1 MSGFNRSRWLTRGD
15 RGGYSSL
22 ITSIISFTPSRK
34 PVMNISRSEM
44 EDMSVIFSV
53 SLSNSSF
60 CSWERDIGNKILI
73 VIKKTHSIP
82 FRLKRKSRR
91 IDSTIKYE
99 AEIVTAFRG

>member
-1 MSGFNRSRWLTRGD
+1 MGQQGC
-15 RGGYSSL
+15 YSTF

-60 CSWERDIGNKILI
+60 CSWERDIVNKILI
-73 VIKKTHSIP
+73 GIKKTHSIP
-82 FRLKRKSRR
+82 LRLKRKSRR
-91 IDSTIKYE
+91 IDSTIKY
-99 AEIVTAFRG
+99 AAGIVTAFRV

>member
-1 MSGFNRSRWLTRGD
+1 MNGINRSHGLTRGN

-22 ITSIISFTPSRK
+22 ITSIISFTPSLN
-34 PVMNISRSEM
+34 PAINISRSEM
-44 EDMSVIFSV
+44 ENMSVIFSV

-60 CSWERDIGNKILI
+60 CSWERDIVNKILI
-73 VIKKTHSIP
+73 GIKKTHSIP